1 MIINA
6 KIVETFLN
14 DEYFQIKYQTTVD
27 GQPAMGILP
36 VSLSNESIKRML
48 IICGV
53 SQWENVVGSAI
64 RLDIEY
70 EEEKNLKVKNIGHF
84 IDDKWLIETQTIKP
98 EDFVIN
104 NDDAPADNEVME
116 SNAD

>member
-36 VSLSNESIKRML
+36 VNLSNESIKRML
-48 IICGV
+48 AICGV

-64 RLDIEY
+64 RLDIEH
-70 EEEKNLKVKNIGHF
+70 EEERNFKVKNVGHF
-84 IDDKWLIETQTIKP
+84 IDDKWLIEAQTIKP
-98 EDFVIN
+98 EDFVID
-104 NDDAPADNEVME
+104 NDNVPAGDEVVE
-116 SNAD
+116 SNAN

>member
-36 VSLSNESIKRML
+36 VNLSNESIKRML
-48 IICGV
+48 IICGA

-64 RLDIEY
+64 RLDIEH
-70 EEEKNLKVKNIGHF
+70 EDERGFKVKNVGHF
-84 IDDKWLIETQTIKP
+84 IDDNWLIEAQTIKP

-104 NDDAPADNEVME
+104 DDNAPAGNEVVE
-116 SNAD
+116 SNAN